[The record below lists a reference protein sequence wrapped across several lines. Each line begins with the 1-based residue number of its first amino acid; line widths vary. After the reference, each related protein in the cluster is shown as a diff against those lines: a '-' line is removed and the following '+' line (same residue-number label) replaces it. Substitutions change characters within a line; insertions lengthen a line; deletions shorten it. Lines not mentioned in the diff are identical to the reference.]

1 MENAKRVISFVTSQ
15 VSQKSSSKK
24 DEITVMKALMNDPQ
38 YKVDVYDNGGKCG
51 EYYPGKEFRKMI
63 TNVISNVTKMPKREA
78 AELVD
83 SYDFGKSDASI
94 MVQFSK
100 EFVNTYLQTGRK
112 LPLGGRETSSIELEW
127 KNIEDR
133 VSSTPVKRSD
143 GTMERVDRFIP
154 AHGGIKVS
162 NSCPKWVYDRCEQ
175 ENTK

>member
-24 DEITVMKALMNDPQ
+24 DEITVMKALINDPQ
-38 YKVDVYDNGGKCG
+38 YKVDVYDNSGKCG
-51 EYYPGKEFRKMI
+51 EYYPGKEFRKLI
-63 TNVISNVTKMPKREA
+63 TNVISDVTKMPKKEA

-83 SYDFGKSDASI
+83 SYDFGKSDAST

-112 LPLGGRETSSIELEW
+112 LPLGGRETSNIELEW

-133 VSSTPVKRSD
+133 VSSTPVKRND

-162 NSCPKWVYDRCEQ
+162 NSCPKWVYDRCEK